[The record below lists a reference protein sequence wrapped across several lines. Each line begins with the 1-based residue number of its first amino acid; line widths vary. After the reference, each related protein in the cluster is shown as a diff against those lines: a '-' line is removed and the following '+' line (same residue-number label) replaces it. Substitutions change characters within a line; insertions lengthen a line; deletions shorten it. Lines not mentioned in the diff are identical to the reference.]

1 LEKIR
6 IRDKPTGSAILA
18 TSMYNHAERKEA
30 LLKYF
35 AGHLD
40 ALFLEG
46 GAVLQHLPATDEL
59 QHLRAL
65 PHQLSH
71 LHPVKRQSQKNVF
84 GCIRER

>member
-1 LEKIR
+1 
-6 IRDKPTGSAILA
+6 
-18 TSMYNHAERKEA
+18 MYNHEERKET

-46 GAVLQHLPATDEL
+46 GPVLQHLPATDEL

-71 LHPVKRQSQKNVF
+71 LHPVKRQSHEVFFMGIQHFQKVW
-84 GCIRER
+84 IQLQIVMLKI